1 MKHFILLAISFAIL
15 FHAVSLRLEFG
26 DAGWWAVATIP
37 TLGYIIFSLSDIRKY
52 IHSYE
57 TTKRRRNTK

>member
-37 TLGYIIFSLSDIRKY
+37 TLGYFIFSLSDIR
-52 IHSYE
+52 
-57 TTKRRRNTK
+57 